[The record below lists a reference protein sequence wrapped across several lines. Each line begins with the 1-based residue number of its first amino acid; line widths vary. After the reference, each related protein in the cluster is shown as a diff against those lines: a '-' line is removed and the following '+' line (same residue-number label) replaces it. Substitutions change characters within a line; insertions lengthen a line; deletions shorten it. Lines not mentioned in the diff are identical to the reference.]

1 MWCYRTNSQKNFRCC
16 TAVAHVHL
24 HVVHFTCAL
33 DSHGKLGM
41 AKDHSTLRI
50 PAGLTVNHLV
60 LRRHGNEPR
69 RRSTGAVCRMRKVVP
84 RATRVAMA
92 RNVGQQHVLAAFTYF
107 PRRSKMSASRPAADR
122 RRPQD
127 ADQAIRTHT
136 SSAIVQQQRHS
147 RAGFVQSSAGKPH
160 PTK

>member
-41 AKDHSTLRI
+41 ATDHSTLRI

-69 RRSTGAVCRMRKVVP
+69 RRSTGAVSDAQSGASCHSSSHGEERWAAACAGSVHVLPTAEQDVSESASCRSTTSARRGP
-84 RATRVAMA
+84 GDTNTHIQCYRAT
-92 RNVGQQHVLAAFTYF
+92 AA
-107 PRRSKMSASRPAADR
+107 A
-122 RRPQD
+122 Q
-127 ADQAIRTHT
+127 
-136 SSAIVQQQRHS
+136 
-147 RAGFVQSSAGKPH
+147 
-160 PTK
+160 